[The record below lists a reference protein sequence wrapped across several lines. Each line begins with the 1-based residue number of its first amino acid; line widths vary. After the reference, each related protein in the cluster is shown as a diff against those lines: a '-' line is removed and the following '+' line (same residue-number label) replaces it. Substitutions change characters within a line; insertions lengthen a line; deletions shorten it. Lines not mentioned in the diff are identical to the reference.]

1 MLTLEP
7 ARLVAAAGLLLI
19 YIALCAWALQR
30 ARAARL
36 AAVLD
41 GNTAWTVV
49 YASQTGAAESLARQA
64 AAALLHSGEVA
75 CFALDQLTAGHLQAG
90 SRFLFVVSTH
100 GQGEAPDNG
109 RHFAQRVMGSEIDLS
124 HLEFGL
130 LALGD
135 RNYPDFCAFG
145 RDLAGWLV
153 GQGARAGFT
162 PIEVDRL
169 DPQALAVWR
178 GHLVELHGADELEL
192 ADDCAFLPWRL
203 VHRRHLNPGSQG
215 GEVHELHFMPVDHQ
229 VNWQSGDLAL
239 LRHPEEDGALREYSI
254 ASLPAEGEL
263 RLLVRR
269 AQRDDGS
276 VGLVSGWLTRDL
288 PLQGEVRLAIRAHRA
303 FRLEDNLMRPAIF
316 IGNGVGL
323 AGLRAHIVARIAHG
337 NADNWLLFGERNV
350 TTDYHWQQT
359 LEGWQFSGHL
369 RHLDVV
375 FSRDGAGPSYVQAR
389 LATES
394 SRLREWVDRGA
405 AIYVCGSR
413 QGMGEGVDLVL
424 REALGEDRLTDLALS
439 GAYRRDVF

>member
-1 MLTLEP
+1 
-7 ARLVAAAGLLLI
+7 
-19 YIALCAWALQR
+19 
-30 ARAARL
+30 
-36 AAVLD
+36 
-41 GNTAWTVV
+41 
-49 YASQTGAAESLARQA
+49 
-64 AAALLHSGEVA
+64 
-75 CFALDQLTAGHLQAG
+75 
-90 SRFLFVVSTH
+90 LFVVSTH